1 MKHRSL
7 PLGEPAVRHP
17 ALQALLAR
25 WYAHRGNAPM
35 PSRDDLPFIN
45 LLPWRGHVRRVEIDG
60 DDGFRLLPC
69 AHARVE
75 PAVELFDED
84 YRRALTS
91 GMPVRAKIRGEE
103 TLVLPFAGSGRRAGL
118 LLVGSYAADSTEDA
132 DEGRHQQRQQRRAH
146 EHAARGALEKA

>member
-1 MKHRSL
+1 MKHRS
-7 PLGEPAVRHP
+7 PPTRDPAVRHP

-25 WYAHRGNAPM
+25 WYAHRGNAAM

-69 AHARVE
+69 AHARIE
-75 PAVELFDED
+75 PSAGLLDDD

-91 GMPVRAKIRGEE
+91 GMPVRATIRGEE
-103 TLVLPFAGSGRRAGL
+103 TLVLPFAGPGRRAGL
-118 LLVGSYAADSTEDA
+118 LLVGSYAAASAEDA
-132 DEGRHQQRQQRRAH
+132 DEGRYQQCQQRRAH